1 MIDWSAPAAEAST
14 RRLLYEVLGGFFAV
28 LPPIMLLIEEQ
39 TVVWPWIGYGGGSIV
54 VGYTVSRT
62 AVGRRVETWFTR
74 IGPGGRFVCIVFAAI
89 CIWGGILTI
98 DPHLPSLMSFVFG
111 AAILLLGVSIVR
123 LCNRL
128 RSATGR
134 S

>member
-1 MIDWSAPAAEAST
+1 MIDWSSPAAEAST
-14 RRLLYEVLGGFFAV
+14 RRLLYEVPGGFFAV
-28 LPPIMLLIEEQ
+28 LPPIMLLIEEH
-39 TVVWPWIGYGGGSIV
+39 TVVWPWIGYGGSSIV

-62 AVGRRVETWFTR
+62 AVGRRVETWFTQ

-89 CIWGGILTI
+89 CIWGGIWTFE
-98 DPHLPSLMSFVFG
+98 PHIPSLANFVFG
-111 AAILLLGVSIVR
+111 AAISLLGVSVVR

-128 RSATGR
+128 RSAAGR